1 MMAHQAGVKT
11 IVVGGRP
18 ITGPMQ
24 AVSGT
29 RGARVYSADALDYD
43 FDFVNSTIGNAT
55 ATSLLPS
62 RRDSGMWTTYAG
74 FNIRDQIREGDSTPV
89 QFKYEA
95 ADCRIYYTL
104 SNVYNMTQLWRDAAA
119 AAWKDSSLCVEGST
133 GYPTA
138 RNTTSDK
145 NPPER
150 TSQAPG
156 LGLNPAIKVD
166 FDINETPSLMDE
178 IRPTRLGTGDI
189 VLCSS
194 GCLGGTSCES
204 INVRCPNGNF
214 IPIMACLP
222 HCKSSNMHCPGNNP
236 PTSCDLNSKVES
248 KLNTYNLGYTSR
260 NTKFSQGL
268 MQGHCK
274 PTDGNIRLGCGR

>member
-11 IVVGGRP
+11 VVVGGRP
-18 ITGPMQ
+18 VTGPMQ

-29 RGARVYSADALDYD
+29 RGARVYSADALDSD

-62 RRDSGMWTTYAG
+62 RQDSGMLTTYAG
-74 FNIRDQIREGDSTPV
+74 FNIRDQVREGDSTPL

-119 AAWKDSSLCVEGST
+119 AAWKDSSLCIEGST

-156 LGLNPAIKVD
+156 LDLDLAIEVN
-166 FDINETPSLMDE
+166 FNINETLGLMDG
-178 IRPTRLGTGDI
+178 ISPTLLKTGDI
-189 VLCSS
+189 VPCSR
-194 GCLGGTSCES
+194 GCPGGTSCES
-204 INVRCPNGNF
+204 INVRCLNENS

-222 HCKSSNMHCPGNNP
+222 HCKSSDMLCPGTNP
-236 PTSCDLNSKVES
+236 PTSCDLNSKFES
-248 KLNTYNLGYTSR
+248 KLNTYNVGVTSR
-260 NTKFSQGL
+260 NTKFSRGL
-268 MQGHCK
+268 KQGHCK
-274 PTDGNIRLGCGR
+274 PTNGNIRLGCGR

>member
-178 IRPTRLGTGDI
+178 IRPTRLGTGEYLKWPSKTDSAPVRGDGYEPGSSKFRPRANAETSHSACRQEVVVVVGVVGGSENFFI
-189 VLCSS
+189 WDGEISKTTILVPLHNTATTYPSTKYLCDPTWIYSS
-194 GCLGGTSCES
+194 
-204 INVRCPNGNF
+204 R
-214 IPIMACLP
+214 
-222 HCKSSNMHCPGNNP
+222 
-236 PTSCDLNSKVES
+236 
-248 KLNTYNLGYTSR
+248 
-260 NTKFSQGL
+260 
-268 MQGHCK
+268 
-274 PTDGNIRLGCGR
+274 